1 MQGLGSERQEA
12 GSAMQEAGLGDQRE
26 AMVRVPPMWLLLQ
39 SGPRAYGNLE
49 AGEVHRRSPS
59 SYRR

>member
-1 MQGLGSERQEA
+1 MQGLGSEQQEA

-49 AGEVHRRSPS
+49 AGEVH
-59 SYRR
+59 